1 MVKIIL
7 LCGKMFIGYVVW
19 TVIILDNVLLMIV
32 LIFVIALIL
41 FLTTYLIIKRT
52 KTSKIKKEIEKLD
65 IERNLLVGVPILTEL
80 SKVKDLVKTDNLK
93 EKLNEWDTT
102 FKLIRDDRV
111 PKLTDLITEADY
123 LVSRNEYKGAVKKIA
138 NIEMEI
144 SELKNKSG
152 ALLDELKVITTSAE
166 RNRNEITKLKVEY
179 RELQNKFD
187 RTMKDYGSIAKPI
200 ALQFENIDKRF
211 TEFEY
216 AMDHN
221 DYVGVEKIVTSLQ
234 TMLNDMKITLE
245 EVPQIV
251 LMAEMLIPKKI
262 EDTTTTYA
270 RMLRDGYPMDYLNVE
285 YNIKEI
291 NKKISVI
298 MDKLNILDLG
308 DSILELKTILGYF
321 DDLFKDFDKE
331 KEARNIFRENSKL
344 FKSKIDKTNKIVY
357 NIYLSIDDIRTT
369 YDLKDDDINKFNII
383 NENLELLNK
392 DFKSLIEHSKMHT
405 FAYTKLTLELDGLFN
420 KLMRLNDDLDYQ
432 LKSIT
437 SMKDDETRARE
448 QLIVIENLLKQ
459 TKLKINDYKL
469 PVIPDSYFIE
479 LKEAYQAIREI
490 NKELDKKP
498 IVIKI
503 LNIRVDTAR
512 DLVFKIYNK
521 TNDMLKEALMAEK
534 VIVYGNRYRS
544 SYKEI
549 DKSLGDAEVLFKKGQ
564 YKQSLN
570 VSINSIQ
577 MIERNIKEKFA
588 LE

>member
-1 MVKIIL
+1 MKIIL

-19 TVIILDNVLLMIV
+19 MVIILDNVLLMIV

-41 FLTTYLIIKRT
+41 FLTTYLIIRRT

-102 FKLIRDDRV
+102 FKLIKDDRV

-245 EVPQIV
+245 DVPQIV
-251 LMAEMLIPKKI
+251 LMAEYLIPKKI
-262 EDTTTTYA
+262 EETTTTYA

>member
-1 MVKIIL
+1 MKIIL

-19 TVIILDNVLLMIV
+19 MVIILDNVLLMIV

-41 FLTTYLIIKRT
+41 FLTTYLIIRRT

-102 FKLIRDDRV
+102 FKLIKDDRV

-262 EDTTTTYA
+262 EEATTNYA

>member
-1 MVKIIL
+1 MKIIL

-19 TVIILDNVLLMIV
+19 MVIILDNVLLMIV

-41 FLTTYLIIKRT
+41 FLTTYLIIRRT

-102 FKLIRDDRV
+102 FKLIKDDRV

-262 EDTTTTYA
+262 EEATTTYA

-321 DDLFKDFDKE
+321 DDLFKDFDRE

>member
-1 MVKIIL
+1 MKIIL

-19 TVIILDNVLLMIV
+19 MVIILDNVLLMIV

-41 FLTTYLIIKRT
+41 FLTTYLIIRRT

-65 IERNLLVGVPILTEL
+65 IERNVLVGVPILTEL

-102 FKLIRDDRV
+102 FKLIKDDRV

-262 EDTTTTYA
+262 EEATTTYA

-308 DSILELKTILGYF
+308 DSILELKTILGYC

-344 FKSKIDKTNKIVY
+344 FKSKIDKTNIVY
-357 NIYLSIDDIRTT
+357 NSYLSIDDIRTT
-369 YDLKDDDINKFNII
+369 YDLKDADINKFNII

-570 VSINSIQ
+570 VTINSIQ

>member
-1 MVKIIL
+1 VKIIL

-19 TVIILDNVLLMIV
+19 MVIILDNVLLMIV

-102 FKLIRDDRV
+102 FKLIKDDRV

-262 EDTTTTYA
+262 EEATTTYA

>member
-1 MVKIIL
+1 MKIIL

-19 TVIILDNVLLMIV
+19 MVIILDNVLLMIV

-102 FKLIRDDRV
+102 FKLIKDDRV

-262 EDTTTTYA
+262 EEATTTYA

-321 DDLFKDFDKE
+321 DDLFKDFDRE

>member
-1 MVKIIL
+1 MKIIL

-19 TVIILDNVLLMIV
+19 MVIILDNVLLMIV

-41 FLTTYLIIKRT
+41 FLTTYLIIRRT

-102 FKLIRDDRV
+102 FKLIKDDRV

-234 TMLNDMKITLE
+234 TMLNDMKVTLE

-262 EDTTTTYA
+262 EEATTTYA

-321 DDLFKDFDKE
+321 DDLFKDFDRE

>member
-1 MVKIIL
+1 MKIIL
-7 LCGKMFIGYVVW
+7 LCGKMFIEYVVW
-19 TVIILDNVLLMIV
+19 MVIILDNVLLMIV

-41 FLTTYLIIKRT
+41 FLTTYLIIRRT

-102 FKLIRDDRV
+102 FKLIKDDRV

-262 EDTTTTYA
+262 EEATTTYA

>member
-1 MVKIIL
+1 MKIIL

-245 EVPQIV
+245 DVPQIV

-262 EDTTTTYA
+262 EETTTTYA

-437 SMKDDETRARE
+437 SMKNDETRARE

>member
-1 MVKIIL
+1 MKIIL

-19 TVIILDNVLLMIV
+19 MVIILDNVLLMIV

-41 FLTTYLIIKRT
+41 FLTTYLIIRRT

-102 FKLIRDDRV
+102 FKLIKDARV

-262 EDTTTTYA
+262 EEATTTYA

>member
-1 MVKIIL
+1 M
-7 LCGKMFIGYVVW
+7 
-19 TVIILDNVLLMIV
+19 VIILDNVLLMIV

-41 FLTTYLIIKRT
+41 FLTTYLIIRRT

-102 FKLIRDDRV
+102 FKLIKDDRV

-144 SELKNKSG
+144 SELRNKSG

-245 EVPQIV
+245 DVPQIV
-251 LMAEMLIPKKI
+251 LMAEYLIPKKI
-262 EDTTTTYA
+262 EETTTTYA

>member
-1 MVKIIL
+1 MKIIL

-19 TVIILDNVLLMIV
+19 MVIILDNVLLMIV

-41 FLTTYLIIKRT
+41 FLTTYLIIRRT

-102 FKLIRDDRV
+102 FKLIKDDRV

-152 ALLDELKVITTSAE
+152 ALLNELKVITTSAE

-262 EDTTTTYA
+262 EEATTTYA

>member
-1 MVKIIL
+1 MNFIL

-19 TVIILDNVLLMIV
+19 MVINLDSVLLMII

-41 FLTTYLIIKRT
+41 FLTTYLIIKKT
-52 KTSKIKKEIEKLD
+52 KTNKIKKEIEKLD

-93 EKLNEWDTT
+93 DKLNEWDTT
-102 FKLIRDDRV
+102 FKLIKDDRV

-123 LVSRNEYKGAVKKIA
+123 LVSRNEYKGAIKKIA

-152 ALLDELKVITTSAE
+152 VLLDELKVITTSAE

-187 RTMKDYGSIAKPI
+187 RTIKDYGSVAKPI

-234 TMLNDMKITLE
+234 TMLNDMKVTLE

-251 LMAEMLIPKKI
+251 LIAEMLIPKKI
-262 EDTTTTYA
+262 EETTTTYA

-291 NKKISVI
+291 NKKISII
-298 MDKLNILDLG
+298 MDKLKILDLG
-308 DSILELKTILGYF
+308 DSILELKTILNYF

-392 DFKSLIEHSKMHT
+392 DFKSLIDHSKMHT
-405 FAYTKLTLELDGLFN
+405 FAYTKLTSELDGLFN

>member
-1 MVKIIL
+1 M
-7 LCGKMFIGYVVW
+7 
-19 TVIILDNVLLMIV
+19 VIILDNVLLMIV

-102 FKLIRDDRV
+102 FKLIKDDRV

-262 EDTTTTYA
+262 EETTTTYA

>member
-1 MVKIIL
+1 MKITL

-102 FKLIRDDRV
+102 FKLIKDDRV

-262 EDTTTTYA
+262 EEATTTYA

>member
-1 MVKIIL
+1 MV
-7 LCGKMFIGYVVW
+7 MN
-19 TVIILDNVLLMIV
+19 LDSVLLMII

-41 FLTTYLIIKRT
+41 FLTTYLIIKKT
-52 KTSKIKKEIEKLD
+52 KTNKIKKEIEKLD

-102 FKLIRDDRV
+102 FKLIKDDRV

-123 LVSRNEYKGAVKKIA
+123 LVSRNEYKGAIKKIA

-152 ALLDELKVITTSAE
+152 VLLDELKVITTSAE

-187 RTMKDYGSIAKPI
+187 RTIKDYGSVAKPI

-234 TMLNDMKITLE
+234 TMLNDMKVTLE

-251 LMAEMLIPKKI
+251 LIAEMLIPKKI
-262 EDTTTTYA
+262 EETTTTYA

-291 NKKISVI
+291 NKKISII
-298 MDKLNILDLG
+298 MDKLKILDLG
-308 DSILELKTILGYF
+308 DSILELKTILNYF

-392 DFKSLIEHSKMHT
+392 DFKSLIDHSKMHT
-405 FAYTKLTLELDGLFN
+405 FAYTKLTSELDGLFN

>member
-1 MVKIIL
+1 MKIIL

-19 TVIILDNVLLMIV
+19 MVIILNNVLLMIV

-41 FLTTYLIIKRT
+41 FLTTYLIIRRT

-102 FKLIRDDRV
+102 FKLIKDDRV

-234 TMLNDMKITLE
+234 TMLNDMKVTLE

-262 EDTTTTYA
+262 EEATTTYA

-321 DDLFKDFDKE
+321 DDLFKDFDRE

>member
-1 MVKIIL
+1 MKIIL

-102 FKLIRDDRV
+102 FKLIKDDRV

-262 EDTTTTYA
+262 EEATTTYA

>member
-1 MVKIIL
+1 MKIIL

-19 TVIILDNVLLMIV
+19 MVIILDNVLLMIV

-41 FLTTYLIIKRT
+41 FLTTYLIIRRT

-102 FKLIRDDRV
+102 FKLIKDDRV

-262 EDTTTTYA
+262 EEATTTYA

-383 NENLELLNK
+383 NEILELLNK

>member
-1 MVKIIL
+1 MKIIL

-19 TVIILDNVLLMIV
+19 MVIILDNVLLMIV

-102 FKLIRDDRV
+102 FKLIKDDRV

-262 EDTTTTYA
+262 EEATTTYA